1 MIGVFNFSKM
11 LNRIDKNLVLER
23 YAKGKEEALIE
34 RYILDGPAQIK
45 DDLGLTDE
53 QWEAIFE
60 YLVFGF
66 DLLTKTVKASP
77 EFFTE
82 TYVKYGILHLREVL
96 DVGDRKFDEV
106 WEKLFDLVAVENRAL
121 LYHVIEHREE
131 YYQALMTRGSDY
143 LKKILQ
149 VSAEKYEELWLKVLD
164 LMLSNFCAQKFT
176 EMDFD
181 HGLRVFTDM
190 MNKARTHRPLV
201 KNLSSF

>member
-1 MIGVFNFSKM
+1 M
-11 LNRIDKNLVLER
+11 LNRIDKNLILER
-23 YAKGKEEALIE
+23 YAKGKEEALVE

-53 QWEAIFE
+53 QWEAVFE
-60 YLVFGF
+60 HLVFGF
-66 DLLTKTVKASP
+66 DLLGKIVKASP
-77 EFFTE
+77 EFFIE

-96 DVGDRKFDEV
+96 EVGDRKFDEA
-106 WEKLFDLVAVENRAL
+106 WEKLFDLVAVENKAL

-131 YYQALMTRGSDY
+131 YYQALVTKGADY

-149 VSAEKYEELWLKVLD
+149 ISAEKYEELWLKVLD
-164 LMLSNFCAQKFT
+164 MMLSNFCAQKFT

-190 MNKARTHRPLV
+190 MNKARVHRPLV
-201 KNLSSF
+201 KNFGISVAN